1 MKLRTRQ
8 TLVSLTIIL
17 LVMSVF
23 LYAYVG
29 MQTNRLL
36 EAARESG
43 AWQLQA
49 FSEHVLAIERTAVL
63 ENEAAQI
70 TRQALVQYTFATYAH
85 LLQSA
90 KKAFS
95 LVAEGQYLYN
105 LSAADP
111 MQQLSLTEQTISASQ
126 MLRHDGRL
134 TLITGLNL
142 QVYQLPFTLYLT
154 EDISQVEEQINGL
167 TRTSQAALLIS
178 LLVCGLL
185 LPPLIRKS
193 LTPLETLSS
202 VADRIAG
209 GSYTLRSGIATRD
222 EVGTL
227 SRSFDRMADTVEDK
241 IRSLEDTNRSQQLLI
256 GALTHELKTPMTAI
270 IGFSDSLLTMPLS
283 EDKRAEALQQIH
295 QAARRTERLSQKM
308 MQLIALGHE
317 EELEKKPVDVR
328 ELFEQVSLA
337 AQESVQQAGLSLAL
351 DIQPEAGRLLG
362 DADLLHSALSN
373 LVDNAIKASSPGK
386 AITLRASR
394 EDQNMVLTV
403 TDQGRGIPQDELPRL
418 TQPFYRVDKAR
429 SRKLGGA
436 GLGLALCR
444 LVAQAHGGQLRIES
458 ELGQG
463 TMVSLSLPQG
473 ETDEKA

>member
-17 LVMSVF
+17 LVMSAF

-29 MQTNRLL
+29 LQTNRLL
-36 EAARESG
+36 DDARESG

-70 TRQALVQYTFATYAH
+70 TRQALVQYTFAAYAH

-95 LVAEGQYLYN
+95 LAAEGQYLYN

-126 MLRHDGRL
+126 MLRHEGRL
-134 TLITGLNL
+134 MLITGLNM

-167 TRTSQAALLIS
+167 SKAALLIS
-178 LLVCGLL
+178 LLVCALL

-209 GSYTLRSGIATRD
+209 GSYALRSGIDTRD

-241 IRSLEDTNRSQQLLI
+241 IRSLEDTNRSQQVLI

-270 IGFSDSLLTMPLS
+270 IGVSDSLLTMPLS

-328 ELFEQVSLA
+328 ELYEQVSLA
-337 AQESVQQAGLSLAL
+337 AQESVQLAGLSLAL

-418 TQPFYRVDKAR
+418 AQPFYRVDKAR

-473 ETDEKA
+473 ETDERA